1 MFSLNSLLSLLDS
14 SPRSLS
20 KISPTIAYDEEHKLF
35 YNDDKTLGFGFV
47 CQPIPG
53 GSDDLQAQ
61 ITSLLSTE
69 MPKGSMMSF
78 MLFRSP
84 DIDKQLAQMFN
95 LRSGHQHELLTP
107 ILKDRINF
115 LRYHTRNRI
124 TSNMNNIYYDSGL
137 IVDVKLFITVK
148 IPV

>member
-1 MFSLNSLLSLLDS
+1 MQSYK
-14 SPRSLS
+14 SLS
-20 KISPTIAYDEEHKLF
+20 DICPVLAYDEQHRIF

-53 GSDDLQAQ
+53 GNDDLQSQ

-84 DIDKQLAQMFN
+84 DIDRQLAQMFN

-115 LRYHTRNRI
+115 
-124 TSNMNNIYYDSGL
+124 
-137 IVDVKLFITVK
+137 F
-148 IPV
+148 